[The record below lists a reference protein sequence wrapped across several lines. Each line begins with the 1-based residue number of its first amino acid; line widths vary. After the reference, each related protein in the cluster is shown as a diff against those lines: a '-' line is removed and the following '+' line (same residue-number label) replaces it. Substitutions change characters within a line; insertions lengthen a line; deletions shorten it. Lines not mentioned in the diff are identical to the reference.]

1 MARHEAMNILSY
13 ASPTPKIY
21 YIYYCLPSIRK
32 IDEKRHEKLDLNKKQ
47 LFNEGFYSTV
57 AFSARSGLLFDVAFV
72 DLKSEEI

>member
-13 ASPTPKIY
+13 ASPTPK
-21 YIYYCLPSIRK
+21 IYYCLPSIRK